1 MAWLPS
7 KASLASMKDA
17 LSEATNRVSE
27 SVASF
32 DIKDAAQS
40 VKNSAVSAAG
50 KTKETSITA
59 YGFTKEKTVGA
70 YVAVSDSVRNIDYEE
85 MRRAEF
91 YKDTFTQYK
100 DLGTAKVAASF
111 RATFEIE
118 KTTLEMVEG
127 IRKGLPVPAKS
138 IDDIFDQCKR
148 EAIRRTVASF
158 ALGDVMR
165 DVDNHSAS
173 KYENLSDSYKAFSG
187 RTGAAMFDDPNFAA
201 MKDVRYA
208 ARETWTPEGYEKL
221 DNGYHK
227 DQQLDPWGADIEHVI
242 ARKDYY
248 EDLLLRAGTTDDQFF
263 SIINSKENLVFADDS
278 LNRSLQD
285 KNIYKYLEQNGR
297 PRADDPDLIDVTIQK
312 TGEVVTVR
320 KSDID
325 EAFNRA
331 EDNRNDH
338 RWDAAVEIGSTI
350 ALTGA
355 TMAAQQIVGLIVL
368 ETVDIFIDEIRN
380 LTVNGRIFNEDGWLQ
395 NSKDATARIQQRLS
409 ERFEEKQIWAR
420 ARAVGLEAGVAGALS
435 VIPQILI
442 SLIIKMPA
450 FVLALVRECTL
461 SLVRCIRIMLSK
473 DEAKLD
479 AITVVLAGTASAIVG
494 VYVGRVISNA
504 MAGVPLLN
512 KFNSQITSVL
522 TGVLVTAVPLTAIYT
537 FDQNKNKFTFVTSR
551 LGRSADGQ
559 PGEAPEPVAP

>member
-7 KASLASMKDA
+7 KVSLASMKDA

-27 SVASF
+27 SVTSF
-32 DIKDAAQS
+32 DIKDAALS
-40 VKNSAVSAAG
+40 AKNTAVNVAG
-50 KTKETSITA
+50 KTKESSVAA
-59 YGFTKEKTVGA
+59 YGFTKEKTLGT
-70 YVAVSDSVRNIDYEE
+70 YVAVTESVRNIDYEAL
-85 MRRAEF
+85 RRAEF

-111 RATFEIE
+111 RATFETE

-148 EAIRRTVASF
+148 EALRRTVASF

-165 DVDNHSAS
+165 DIDAHSAA
-173 KYENLSDSYKAFSG
+173 KYDNLSDSYKVFSA
-187 RTGAAMFDDPNFAA
+187 RTGNAMFDDPNFAA
-201 MKDVRYA
+201 MKDTRLE
-208 ARETWTPEGYEKL
+208 ARETWTPEGFRKL

-227 DQQLDPWGADIEHVI
+227 DQHLDPWGADIEHVV

-248 EDLLLRAGTTDDQFF
+248 DDLLLRAGTTDDQFF
-263 SIINSKENLVFADDS
+263 SIINSKENLVFADGS

-285 KNIYKYLEQNGR
+285 KNIYKYLEQNGT

-312 TGEVVTVR
+312 TGKVVTVR
-320 KSDID
+320 KSDVD
-325 EAFNRA
+325 ESFNRA
-331 EDNRNDH
+331 QNNRNDH
-338 RWDAAVEIGSTI
+338 RWDAALEIGSTI
-350 ALTGA
+350 ALTGV
-355 TMAAQQIVGLIVL
+355 TMAAQQIVGLIVM
-368 ETVDIFIDEIRN
+368 ETVDILIDEIRN
-380 LTVNGRIFNEDGWLQ
+380 LTVKGRILNEDGWLQ

-409 ERFEEKQIWAR
+409 ERFEEQQIWAR
-420 ARAVGLEAGVAGALS
+420 ARAVGVEAGVAGALS

-442 SLIIKMPA
+442 ALIIKIPA
-450 FVLALVRECTL
+450 FVLALVRECTM
-461 SLVRCIRIMLSK
+461 SLVRCIRILLSK
-473 DEAKLD
+473 DEGKLD

-494 VYVGRVISNA
+494 VYVGRVISTA

-512 KFNSQITSVL
+512 TFNAQITSVL

-537 FDQNKNKFTFVTSR
+537 FDQNKNKLTFVTAR
-551 LGRSADGQ
+551 LGRSLDGQ
-559 PGEAPEPVAP
+559 VNESGEPVV

>member
-1 MAWLPS
+1 MAWLPT
-7 KASLASMKDA
+7 KASLSSMKDA

-32 DIKDAAQS
+32 DIQDAAQS
-40 VKNSAVSAAG
+40 VKDTVVTAAG
-50 KTKETSITA
+50 KTKDSSVSA
-59 YGFTKEKTVGA
+59 YSYTKEKTAGA
-70 YVAVSDSVRNIDYEE
+70 YVAVTQSVRNIDYEE
-85 MRRAEF
+85 LRRAEF

-100 DLGTAKVAASF
+100 DLSTAKVAASF

-127 IRKGLPVPAKS
+127 VRKGLPVPAKS

-148 EAIRRTVASF
+148 EAIRRAVASF
-158 ALGDVMR
+158 ALSDVMR
-165 DVDNHSAS
+165 DIDDHSAA
-173 KYENLSDSYKAFSG
+173 KYENLSDSYKEFSE

-201 MKDVRYA
+201 MKDERYE
-208 ARETWTPEGYEKL
+208 ARNTWTPGGFAQL
-221 DNGYHK
+221 DNGYNK
-227 DQQLDPWGADIEHVI
+227 SQKLDSRGADIEHVI

-285 KNIYKYLEQNGR
+285 KNIYKYLEQNGM
-297 PRADDPDLIDVTIQK
+297 PRADDPDLIDVTIKK
-312 TGEVVTVR
+312 TGKVVTVS

-325 EAFNRA
+325 ETFNKA
-331 EDNRNDH
+331 EANRNQH

-355 TMAAQQIVGLIVL
+355 TMGAQQIVGLIVL
-368 ETVDIFIDEIRN
+368 ETVDIFMDEIRN
-380 LTVNGRIFNEDGWLQ
+380 LTVNGRVLNEDGWLQ

-473 DEAKLD
+473 EEAKLD

-512 KFNSQITSVL
+512 TFNSQITSVL

-551 LGRSADGQ
+551 FGKSGDGQ
-559 PGEAPEPVAP
+559 ASEAFEPTA